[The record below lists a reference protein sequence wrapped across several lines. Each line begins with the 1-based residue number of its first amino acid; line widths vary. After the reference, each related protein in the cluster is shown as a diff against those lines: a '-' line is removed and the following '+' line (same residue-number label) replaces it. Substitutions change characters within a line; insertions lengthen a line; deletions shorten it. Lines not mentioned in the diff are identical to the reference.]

1 MKKFLKGPFVF
12 VLYHLFF
19 MAAIL
24 AVNIMGVTLINYV
37 FTALGIVIAIIGI
50 LSFFVGLDF
59 IFGIYDSAGNEY
71 YATNIRY
78 KLILSFS
85 ILIIAFAV
93 YSIPQ
98 WIGIPEFLV
107 AVFVALLGWIVGFKT
122 TFENSKWYY
131 NIGSFTSLLGKVVPV
146 SYIMCVGIL
155 IVSLAFNF
163 SPVVLIVCSSIAA
176 FIHLVRIVSVLKDNP
191 F

>member
-1 MKKFLKGPFVF
+1 MKKFLKGPFLF

-24 AVNIMGVTLINYV
+24 AISVMGMTLINYV

-50 LSFFVGLDF
+50 LSFFVGLEF

-71 YATNIRY
+71 YATNIKH

-93 YSIPQ
+93 ASIPEFVD
-98 WIGIPEFLV
+98 IPEFLV
-107 AVFVALLGWIVGFKT
+107 AVFIALLAWIVGFKT

-131 NIGSFTSLLGKVVPV
+131 RIGDFTSLLGKAVPV
-146 SYIMCVGIL
+146 SYIICVGIL
-155 IVSLAFNF
+155 IISLAFNF
-163 SPVVLIVCSSIAA
+163 SPVLLIVCSSIAT
-176 FIHLVRIVSVLKDNP
+176 FIHLVRVVLVLRDNP